1 MIHKIDDAIKN
12 LAMDVDLL
20 TPLERNPRSG
30 DVEAIKASYN
40 QFGQLKPIVAVKEAD
55 GTHTVIAGNHQL
67 RAAKELGW
75 SEIAVS
81 VVALDSEEALA
92 FALADNKIAELG
104 SSDSELLFD
113 LISEVSGSDLLDEE
127 LFNSLGWDDFALAS
141 MENDVIYK
149 DIDEADKDMGRTGW
163 IAPEIVVTNPIL
175 DKEDDQE
182 EGPLP
187 VSSGPTIN
195 PKVDTETIVTQGS
208 TATKVGGGES
218 AAIQFTL
225 VFSTAEEQ
233 AKWYSFLR
241 WLKNDPAFVGETTTE
256 RLLDFIDSH
265 SEA

>member
-1 MIHKIDDAIKN
+1 MMHKIDDAIKS
-12 LAMDVDLL
+12 LAMDVDML

-40 QFGQLKPIVAVKEAD
+40 QFGQLKPIVAVKEND
-55 GTHTVIAGNHQL
+55 GSHTVIAGNHQL

-75 SEIAVS
+75 TEIAVS
-81 VVALDSEEALA
+81 VVALDSDEALA
-92 FALADNKIAELG
+92 FALTDNKIAELG
-104 SSDSELLFD
+104 SSDNELLFD

-127 LFNSLGWDDFALAS
+127 LFDVLGWDDFALAS

-149 DIDEADKDMGRTGW
+149 EIDESDKDMSKTGW

-175 DKEDDQE
+175 NSEDE
-182 EGPLP
+182 ESDGPIP
-187 VSSGPTIN
+187 VASGPTIN

-225 VFSTAEEQ
+225 VFSTADEQ

-256 RLLDFIDSH
+256 RLLDFIESH
-265 SEA
+265 TEV